1 MHKDYYIDLFINK
14 IKTDEFQN
22 TIIDLENIIV
32 NSNEL
37 LEGNYMYDHNTLN
50 LSNFMQEKQINLF
63 WAGSTA
69 EKRILEIGF
78 NAGHSTLLMLLGR
91 DDSNLQFTIF
101 DIGRH
106 SYTKPAYE
114 YLQNKFRNVE
124 FEYIEGDSIITLPKW
139 TENHTDL
146 YNQYDVIHVD
156 GGHDEECIINDMK
169 NTVPLLKIN
178 GIMIIDDT
186 YSGHINN
193 CINYYVDNGILED
206 VDVLP
211 TNYLKHRVVLK
222 IK

>member
-1 MHKDYYIDLFINK
+1 MDKDYYTEKFLNSIN
-14 IKTDEFQN
+14 TDGFQGAMR
-22 TIIDLENIIV
+22 DLENIII

-50 LSNFMQEKQINLF
+50 RSNFMQGKQINLF
-63 WAGSTA
+63 WAGSNA
-69 EKRILEIGF
+69 KKRILEVGF

-91 DDSNLQFTIF
+91 DNTPLQFTIF
-101 DIGRH
+101 DIGKH

-114 YLQNKFRNVE
+114 YLQTKFNNVE
-124 FEYIEGDSIITLPKW
+124 FEYIEGNSIITLPKW
-139 TENHTDL
+139 LENHTDL

-169 NTVPLLKIN
+169 NTVPLLKID

-186 YSGHINN
+186 YADHINN
-193 CINYYVDNGILED
+193 CINYYIDNGILED
-206 VDVLP
+206 VDVLQ
-211 TNYLKHRVVLK
+211 TNYLKHRIVKK